1 MTNPIVGDEVVA
13 EPVQT
18 PFVHDAV
25 INQEQAELL
34 FNAAFDDDFDRIR
47 NKGRINTEAGFAKS
61 RELFEKGEVK
71 VEDLHMLIDNYHFNP
86 ESTGHVFGLIVQRVD
101 VNGEDH
107 YLLGSSKI
115 GMNFDAEFLKGIDI
129 DLARRIMRVV
139 AVAHATNTFA
149 FRVGSI
155 YNNVPLTIPE
165 MEFVENTS
173 NATSSW
179 FKAAN
184 NLPKC
189 KIAQLQ
195 EPSSEVLI
203 DLSTLPKL
211 DYNKC
216 VLGASSGKESTFNRF
231 ILNDAQYDVH
241 EVTFKNV
248 EDIHSEGASME
259 LICLDDALL
268 SRMYLYPLTIQS
280 GKDDFYTAFD
290 AQGVISI
297 PRYAMLIIEALKY
310 GAGNL
315 AVGTEFGCS
324 KIWYPHDP
332 ENTVQGTTIHDLA
345 VDEGAYICQQIEG
358 MFKNFGLEVYIIAPT
373 AVLHEVGILRA
384 LVEVKGFNL
393 ADLKSCWRANYL
405 QHNYCGVC
413 YKCQRLVKYY
423 NYLHGKKPEL
433 KFKSFVDFKDLNFAV
448 GTMLS
453 YSMQYHIFEEHP
465 ELPWHA
471 SMCIDNE
478 NMKLLDYRTGNR
490 IMKVLMM
497 EYGFDQVILTQ
508 MYSNVNSPALQSSES
523 IINALKDYLH
533 VDYLAKLK
541 EHPIKLNN
549 CFLELPGEK
558 EFRDNLTPAMKE
570 ELKSVDLGVILSHV
584 DRFPIFSKGEDGL
597 GNSWKWVTLHRTNK
611 DAKQEQV
618 TLKLPQE
625 ALDNVLVRRW
635 LSEKSVLEGLNHY
648 NIGYDL

>member
-1 MTNPIVGDEVVA
+1 MSNTIIGDEVVA
-13 EPVQT
+13 EPVQNFFT
-18 PFVHDAV
+18 HDAV
-25 INQEQAELL
+25 LNDEQLSLL
-34 FNAAFDDDFDRIR
+34 FSAAFDEDFARFKK
-47 NKGRINTEAGFAKS
+47 KGRINTEAGYAKS

-71 VEDLHMLIDNYHFNP
+71 VEDLHMMIDGYHFAP
-86 ESTGHVFGLIVQRVD
+86 ESTAYVFGIIVQRLD
-101 VNGEDH
+101 IGNEEH
-107 YLLGSSKI
+107 YLIGSSKI
-115 GMNFDAEFLKGIDI
+115 GMNFDAEFLKGIDL
-129 DLARRIMRVV
+129 DLARKIMKVV

-155 YNNVPLTIPE
+155 YNNVSLTAAE
-165 MEFVENTS
+165 MDFVENTS
-173 NATSSW
+173 RATSSW

-189 KIAQLQ
+189 KLAQLQ

-231 ILNDAQYDVH
+231 ILKDSMYEVH
-241 EVTFKNV
+241 EITFKNV

-259 LICLDDALL
+259 LICLDDAALT
-268 SRMYLYPLTIQS
+268 RMYLYPLTIQS
-280 GKDDFYTAFD
+280 EDKDVHVAFD

-297 PRYAMLIIEALKY
+297 PRYAMLIIEALKKN
-310 GAGNL
+310 AGNL

-332 ENTVQGTTIHDLA
+332 ENTVKGTTIHDLA

-358 MFKNFGLEVYIIAPT
+358 MFKNYGLEVYIIAPT

-384 LVEVKGFNL
+384 LVETKGFNL

-413 YKCQRLVKYY
+413 YKCQRLAKYY
-423 NYLHGKKPEL
+423 NYLHTKKPEL
-433 KFKSFVDFKDLNFAV
+433 KFKSFIDFKDLNFAT

-471 SMCIDNE
+471 AICIDNE

-497 EYGFDQVILTQ
+497 EYGFEHVIMASL
-508 MYSNVNSPALQSSES
+508 YKNPNSIVLQPSEA
-523 IINALKDYLH
+523 IINALKTYVHIDYLE
-533 VDYLAKLK
+533 KLK
-541 EHPIKLNN
+541 EHPVKLNN

-558 EFRDNLTPAMKE
+558 EFRDNLTPTMKE
-570 ELKSVDLGVILSHV
+570 ELKSIDLGVILSHV

-597 GNSWKWVTLHRTNK
+597 GTTWKWVTLHRTNK
-611 DAKQEQV
+611 DAKPEPV
-618 TLKLPQE
+618 VLKLTQE

-648 NIGYDL
+648 NIGYDI

>member
-1 MTNPIVGDEVVA
+1 MSNTIIGDEVVA
-13 EPVQT
+13 EPVT
-18 PFVHDAV
+18 PFFTHDAE
-25 INQEQAELL
+25 INAEQAELL
-34 FNAAFDDDFDRIR
+34 FSAAFDESFKRIQEE
-47 NKGRINTEAGFAKS
+47 GRINTEIAFATS
-61 RELFEKGEVK
+61 RELYEKGEVK
-71 VEDLHMLIDNYHFNP
+71 AEDLCMLIDGFTFKA
-86 ESTGHVFGLIVQRVD
+86 ESTGHVFGIIAQRLEI
-101 VNGEDH
+101 NGEEH
-107 YLLGSSKI
+107 FLLGSSKV
-115 GMNFDAEFLKGIDI
+115 GMNFDAEFLKGIDPI
-129 DLARRIMRVV
+129 LARDIMKVV

-149 FRVGSI
+149 FRVGAI
-155 YNNVPLTIPE
+155 YNNVPLSIPE

-189 KIAQLQ
+189 KLVQLQ
-195 EPSSEVLI
+195 EPITDVII
-203 DLSTLPKL
+203 DLSVLPKL

-231 ILNDAQYDVH
+231 VLKDAAYDVH

-259 LICLDDALL
+259 LICLDDARL
-268 SRMYLYPLTIQS
+268 SRMYLYPLTIKS
-280 GKDDFYTAFD
+280 NDPNVYVAFD

-310 GAGNL
+310 NAGNL

-332 ENTVQGTTIHDLA
+332 ENTVPGKTIHDLA
-345 VDEGAYICQQIEG
+345 VDEGAYICQQIEN
-358 MFKNFGLEVYIIAPT
+358 MFKNFGLDVYIIAPT
-373 AVLHEVGILRA
+373 AVLHEVGILRS

-393 ADLKSCWRANYL
+393 ANLKSCWRANYL

-413 YKCQRLVKYY
+413 YKCQRLAKYY
-423 NYLHGKKPEL
+423 NYLHAKKPEL
-433 KFKSFVDFKDLNFAV
+433 NFKSFIDFKDLNFAA

-465 ELPWHA
+465 QLPWQNA
-471 SMCIDNE
+471 ICIDNE

-497 EYGFDQVILTQ
+497 EYGFDQVIMSSL
-508 MYSNVNSPALQSSES
+508 YNNPNSIVLQPSES
-523 IINALKDYLH
+523 IINALKNYVHIDYLE
-533 VDYLAKLK
+533 KLK
-541 EHPIKLNN
+541 EHPVKLNN

-584 DRFPIFSKGEDGL
+584 DRFPIFSNGEDGL

-611 DAKQEQV
+611 DAEQGLV
-618 TLKLPQE
+618 TLKLSQE

-648 NIGYDL
+648 NIGYDI